1 MFDKFEN
8 KRIMLILSAAAAF
21 AVAGCKR
28 DTATVPEEGSI
39 DLQQAGANLFG
50 KGIPENKVICIV
62 NGREVMSNDAN
73 RLFLPYASQLRQIQ
87 ESGRAPLEEL
97 KALETQAKNKV
108 INDLIQQTLL
118 IAAAEEEGV
127 TVDAAEVDS
136 FIDEQI
142 AQLPEGQT
150 LEEILAAQGLT
161 MDDARKEVESK
172 LAIVHLLESKVADVT
187 PQSAYDDLV
196 RPGSVTISHI
206 FLQTILLDEEAKAE
220 IKAEIERIR
229 ADIIEEKITFAD
241 AAKMYSED
249 PESKDNG
256 GEYEKILKGQM
267 PPEIDA
273 ALFSQKIGEV
283 GEIIE
288 TSYGYHIMAVS
299 KRHAPTL
306 FDEMSDDEL
315 AAVVARKKE
324 MILDEYMKS
333 LLEDVDV
340 EWVDLIPPQS

>member
-28 DTATVPEEGSI
+28 DTATVPEEDSI
-39 DLQQAGANLFG
+39 DLQQAGKNLFE
-50 KGIPENKVICIV
+50 KRIPENKVIFKV
-62 NGREVMSNDAN
+62 NGRDVMSADAD
-73 RLFLPYASQLRQIQ
+73 RLLIPYALQLRQLQ
-87 ESGRAPLEEL
+87 ESGKATLEQL
-97 KALETQAKNKV
+97 QSLETQAKNKI
-108 INDLIQQTLL
+108 INDLILQTLL
-118 IAAAEEEGV
+118 TAEAEEAGV
-127 TVDAAEVDS
+127 TVDVAEVDK
-136 FIDEQI
+136 FIDDQI

-172 LAIVHLLESKVADVT
+172 LAIVHLLESKIADVT
-187 PQSAYDDLV
+187 PQSAYDELV
-196 RPGSVTISHI
+196 RPGSVTVSHI
-206 FLQTILLDEEAKAE
+206 FLQTISLDEEAKAE
-220 IKAEIERIR
+220 KKAELERIR

-249 PESKDNG
+249 LESKDNG
-256 GEYEKILKGQM
+256 GEYEKVLRGQM
-267 PPEIDA
+267 PPELDA

-288 TSYGYHIMAVS
+288 TSNGYHIMAVN

-315 AAVVARKKE
+315 AAVVERNKQ
-324 MILDEYMKS
+324 MILDEYIES
-333 LLEDVDV
+333 LLEDFDF
-340 EWVDLIPPQS
+340 EWVDLIPSKS

>member
-39 DLQQAGANLFG
+39 DLQQAGANLFE

-62 NGREVMSNDAN
+62 NGREIMSNDAN
-73 RLFLPYASQLRQIQ
+73 RLFLSYASQLRQIQ
-87 ESGRAPLEEL
+87 ESGRAPLEQL
-97 KALETQAKNKV
+97 KALETQLKNKV
-108 INDLIQQTLL
+108 VNDLIQQTLL
-118 IAAAEEEGV
+118 TVAAEKEGV
-127 TVDAAEVDS
+127 TVEAAEVDK
-136 FIDEQI
+136 FIDEEI

-161 MDDARKEVESK
+161 MDDARKEVETK
-172 LAIVHLLESKVADVT
+172 LAIVHLLESKIADVT
-187 PQSAYDDLV
+187 PQSAYDEFV
-196 RPGSVTISHI
+196 RPGSVTIGHI
-206 FLQTILLDEEAKAE
+206 FLQTISLDEEAKAE
-220 IKAEIERIR
+220 KKAELERIR

-256 GEYEKILKGQM
+256 GEYEKVLKGQM
-267 PPEIDA
+267 PSELDV

-288 TSYGYHIMAVS
+288 TSYGYHIIVVN

-306 FDEMSDDEL
+306 FDEMSDEEL
-315 AAVVARKKE
+315 AAVVERNKQ
-324 MILDEYMKS
+324 MILDEYIES
-333 LLEDVDV
+333 LLKDVDV
-340 EWVDLIPPQS
+340 KWVDLIPSQS